1 MLQFEIEHLVFLIA
15 RIVLGM
21 KLLLYRVVLAILA
34 ANWKVDLVGLLCLFN
49 NLIVVGLLWSC
60 NILVRMSMQRL
71 SIWLSIWSMLKRF
84 GASS

>member
-1 MLQFEIEHLVFLIA
+1 MFLIA

-34 ANWKVDLVGLLCLFN
+34 ANWKVDLFGLLCLFN
-49 NLIVVGLLWSC
+49 NLIVVGFLWSC
-60 NILVRMSMQRL
+60 NILVRISMQRL
-71 SIWLSIWSMLKRF
+71 SIWSSIWSMLKRF